1 VLGCIIKRCRAVT
14 AIQSAD
20 AVAGMAEVGH
30 ERPRVSILPVIGKRP
45 ISPGRFDDLHRF
57 YTNGATLREV
67 DAPTFELLDCDAIAD
82 AEINA
87 TSRS

>member
-1 VLGCIIKRCRAVT
+1 MNVL
-14 AIQSAD
+14 
-20 AVAGMAEVGH
+20 EF
-30 ERPRVSILPVIGKRP
+30 PILPVIGKRP

-87 TSRS
+87 TSRKLIKRSDFLCKSHGMMKRELIYHGAQAN